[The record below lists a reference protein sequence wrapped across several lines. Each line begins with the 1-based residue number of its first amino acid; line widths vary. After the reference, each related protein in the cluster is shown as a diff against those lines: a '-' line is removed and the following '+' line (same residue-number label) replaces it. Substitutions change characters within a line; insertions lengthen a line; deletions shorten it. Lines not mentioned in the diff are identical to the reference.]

1 MNNCVLNACLSRQVY
16 CGKDIISITIS
27 QEKGYIKCEFAENKN
42 KNRVNSTNLLSF
54 LPFFILFNKL

>member
-27 QEKGYIKCEFAENKN
+27 QEKGYIKCKLAENKN
-42 KNRVNSTNLLSF
+42 KNRVISTN
-54 LPFFILFNKL
+54 